1 VLGGIKAGAASRLRC
16 AQALT
21 PPPLDGPTG
30 NRRSSN
36 MELKIYGLI
45 VETIGVLRVE
55 MDAIQRRNADLAEQM
70 RRAAASIALNTSE
83 GSYSR
88 GRNRQARYHT
98 ALGSARE
105 TLACIEVAVALGYIP
120 AVREDVRARLR
131 QILGTLTNLSR

>member
-1 VLGGIKAGAASRLRC
+1 
-16 AQALT
+16 
-21 PPPLDGPTG
+21 
-30 NRRSSN
+30 
-36 MELKIYGLI
+36 MELKIYDVIL
-45 VETIGVLRVE
+45 ETIGMLRVE
-55 MDAIQRRNADLAEQM
+55 MDAISRRNADLAEQM

-105 TLACIEVAVALGYIP
+105 TLACIEVAVALGYLP

>member
-1 VLGGIKAGAASRLRC
+1 
-16 AQALT
+16 
-21 PPPLDGPTG
+21 
-30 NRRSSN
+30 
-36 MELKIYGLI
+36 MELNIYNVIL
-45 VETIGVLRVE
+45 ETIVMLRVE
-55 MDAIQRRNADLAEQM
+55 IDSISRRNSDLGDQM

-105 TLACIEVAVALGYIP
+105 TLACIEVAVALGYVP
-120 AVREDVRARLR
+120 AVRPDVRARMR